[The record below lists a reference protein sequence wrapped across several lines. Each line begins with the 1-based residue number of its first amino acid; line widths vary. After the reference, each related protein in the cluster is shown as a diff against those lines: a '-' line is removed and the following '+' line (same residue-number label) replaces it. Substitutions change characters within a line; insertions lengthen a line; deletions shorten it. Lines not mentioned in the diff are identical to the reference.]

1 MAADT
6 KTLTPAL
13 VDPLPRQPR
22 IDGRGLPAAG
32 PGTRVRRG
40 RRRAA
45 AGVRTPNG
53 RLSELRADELDRLG
67 FGCREPSLRARS
79 W

>member
-22 IDGRGLPAAG
+22 SDGRGLPGAS
-32 PGTRVRRG
+32 PGARVRRG
-40 RRRAA
+40 GRRATG
-45 AGVRTPNG
+45 GVRTPNG
-53 RLSELRADELDRLG
+53 RLSELRAGELDRLS